1 MGVNISSFRLGEIVM
16 GLSAILLVIGLIH
29 DLVNFNKLK
38 KNFKLV
44 TILCVI
50 ILLHFIFQLFYYG
63 YSFFDLYPFKASSY
77 IWVLGFFYLGKKN
90 YFDFSSSIFLVF
102 LFISLIVSY
111 FSSIFGIDET
121 SQLKILN
128 YTDKFDYLKA
138 SDLLIFFLFFT
149 FFLLKNNNLKY
160 ENKIIFLVLVGL
172 YFLPLLVHKSRG
184 SSIAFLIALILLI
197 RKFMFIE
204 KSIKFKSI
212 IIFSGFLLLVISS
225 FIVTKSELKISEI
238 DSKLIQISTSRY
250 EINAQEHSDYPLFY
264 FRDLRLFSSD
274 GDLNWRFQIWQDVI
288 SDLYESGNI
297 INGYG
302 YNNKIPAMNDILR
315 SGNDGTNENVH
326 NFLIN
331 ILARGGIIHL
341 ILFLVLYFVLLKE
354 FKENRSLY
362 YYLLLVLPVVFTS
375 LFDSS
380 MENSHFPLL
389 FYYLLG
395 NLSEYN
401 TENSLS

>member
-128 YTDKFDYLKA
+128 YTDKKTPKNHYLC
-138 SDLLIFFLFFT
+138 T
-149 FFLLKNNNLKY
+149 
-160 ENKIIFLVLVGL
+160 
-172 YFLPLLVHKSRG
+172 
-184 SSIAFLIALILLI
+184 
-197 RKFMFIE
+197 
-204 KSIKFKSI
+204 
-212 IIFSGFLLLVISS
+212 
-225 FIVTKSELKISEI
+225 
-238 DSKLIQISTSRY
+238 Q
-250 EINAQEHSDYPLFY
+250 
-264 FRDLRLFSSD
+264 
-274 GDLNWRFQIWQDVI
+274 
-288 SDLYESGNI
+288 
-297 INGYG
+297 
-302 YNNKIPAMNDILR
+302 
-315 SGNDGTNENVH
+315 
-326 NFLIN
+326 
-331 ILARGGIIHL
+331 
-341 ILFLVLYFVLLKE
+341 
-354 FKENRSLY
+354 
-362 YYLLLVLPVVFTS
+362 
-375 LFDSS
+375 
-380 MENSHFPLL
+380 
-389 FYYLLG
+389 
-395 NLSEYN
+395 
-401 TENSLS
+401 